1 MIISSISTKK
11 TYKDY
16 KEFFEEVNQRWK
28 KDKDY
33 LGTYVLL
40 FSFLEDRI
48 NRIYKEQYLHKHK
61 VSPNDRMCGRVTLVG
76 KCDEINNM
84 GLKIGQG
91 ARDSLYQI
99 NDRRNKIIHSALFK
113 YKSITESDVVSL
125 DKMSRFFNR
134 RRESQKRILPKKKSR
149 PIVLSNYNFKKYTLN
164 K

>member
-1 MIISSISTKK
+1 MTTKK

-48 NRIYKEQYLHKHK
+48 NRIYKEQYLYKHK
-61 VSPNDRMCGRVTLVG
+61 VSPNDRMMGVLTLVG
-76 KCDEINNM
+76 KCDEINDM
-84 GLKIGQG
+84 GLKIGEG
-91 ARDSLYQI
+91 TRDFLFRI
-99 NDRRNKIIHSALFK
+99 NRKRNDIIHSALFK
-113 YKSITESDVVSL
+113 YNSVTESDVVSL
-125 DKMSRFFNR
+125 DKLSRFFNR

>member
-1 MIISSISTKK
+1 MTTKK

-33 LGTYVLL
+33 LGSYVLL

-48 NRIYKEQYLHKHK
+48 NRIYKEQYLHKYK
-61 VSPNDRMCGRVTLVG
+61 VNPNDRMTRRLTLGG
-76 KCDEINNM
+76 KCEEINDM

-91 ARDSLYQI
+91 ARDSVYRI
-99 NDRRNKIIHSALFK
+99 NDRRNKIIHSALFN
-113 YKSITESDVVSL
+113 YKSVTNSDVVSL
-125 DKMSRFFNR
+125 DKISRFFNR
-134 RRESQKRILPKKKSR
+134 RRESQKRILPKKKPR
-149 PIVLSNYNFKKYTLN
+149 PIVLPKLSNFKKYTLN

>member
-1 MIISSISTKK
+1 LSIKK

-61 VSPNDRMCGRVTLVG
+61 VNPNDRMMGTLTLLG
-76 KCDEINNM
+76 KCEEIDDM
-84 GLKIGQG
+84 GLKIGVG
-91 ARDSLYQI
+91 IKDALFKI
-99 NDRRNKIIHSALFK
+99 NRRRNDIIHSALFK
-113 YKSITESDVVSL
+113 YKSLTESDVVSL
-125 DKMSRFFNR
+125 DKVSRFFNR
-134 RRESQKRILPKKKSR
+134 RRESQKRILPKKKPR
-149 PIVLSNYNFKKYTLN
+149 PIVLSTNFNFKKYTLN

>member
-1 MIISSISTKK
+1 MSTKK

-61 VSPNDRMCGRVTLVG
+61 VNPNDRMMGVLTLVG
-76 KCDEINNM
+76 KCDEINDM

-91 ARDSLYQI
+91 TRDSLHRI
-99 NDRRNKIIHSALFK
+99 NDRRNNIIHSALFK

-125 DKMSRFFNR
+125 DKLSRFFNR
-134 RRESQKRILPKKKSR
+134 RRESQKRILPKKKPR
-149 PIVLSNYNFKKYTLN
+149 PIVLPKLSNFKKYTLN